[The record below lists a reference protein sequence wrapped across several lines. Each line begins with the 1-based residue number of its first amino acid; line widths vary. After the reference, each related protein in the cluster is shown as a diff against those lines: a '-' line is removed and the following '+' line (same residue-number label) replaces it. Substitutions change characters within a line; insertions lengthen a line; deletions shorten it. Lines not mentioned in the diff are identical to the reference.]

1 MRIFVWD
8 VNASNRYEL
17 LSSLAKKLQEMGYV
31 KETYLNAL
39 VNREEN
45 YPTGLV
51 VRNDFN
57 VAIPHADVEHVNEE
71 ALVVVKTNRK
81 VTFRKMDEPNVE
93 IPVDVVFLL
102 VIKEPKGYVKFLA
115 TLTELFTK
123 EEFIETIRH
132 GSEQKVAKYL
142 ETHLLS
148 YRAS

>member
-1 MRIFVWD
+1 VKIFVWD
-8 VNASNRYEL
+8 IDASNRYEL
-17 LSSLAKKLQEMGYV
+17 LSSLANKLHNMSFV

-39 VNREEN
+39 IDREEN

-81 VTFRKMDEPNVE
+81 VAFRKMDEPNIE

-115 TLTELFTK
+115 ALTELFTK
-123 EEFIETIRH
+123 EEFVETILH
-132 GSEQKVAKYL
+132 GSDQEIEKYL
-142 ETHLLS
+142 ESHLLS
-148 YRAS
+148 YRF

>member
-1 MRIFVWD
+1 MKIFVWD
-8 VNASNRYEL
+8 IDASNRYEL
-17 LSSLAKKLQEMGYV
+17 LSSLANKLHNMSFV

-39 VNREEN
+39 IDREEN

-81 VTFRKMDEPNVE
+81 VAFRKMDEPNIE

-115 TLTELFTK
+115 ALTELFTK
-123 EEFIETIRH
+123 EEFVETILH
-132 GSEQKVAKYL
+132 GSDQEIEKYL
-142 ETHLLS
+142 ESHLLS
-148 YRAS
+148 YRF